1 MKYMT
6 GAVLISLTLSITA
19 CQAADQKKESTAKPE
34 PITETTPVT
43 HARTTESD
51 SHTSRA
57 TSIQP
62 GHYATEGGWGQL
74 IVKGD
79 PGSEQT
85 FQLNTDNLNSGCSF
99 AGTLT
104 HDTAIAK
111 NAETHLQCEMKFSL
125 VNEGVDVLGKT
136 IESCRNFCGGN
147 GSYESVYIM
156 LNTICQQDAIE
167 KTKAEFKMLY
177 DEKDYAAAEKKLAPV
192 VNGCLT
198 TIDFREEGALRNDY
212 ALTQHKLGQN
222 AACLTTLENYAH
234 DAARTDGEI
243 MEGMAPVMVDDYLGI
258 IKAARTNLK
267 LCKK

>member
-6 GAVLISLTLSITA
+6 GAVLISMTLSITA

-34 PITETTPVT
+34 PITETVT
-43 HARTTESD
+43 KAEV
-51 SHTSRA
+51 HTSQFDVA

-74 IVKGD
+74 IVKGE

-85 FQLNTDNLNSGCSF
+85 FQLDTDNLNSGCSF

-104 HDTAIAK
+104 QDTAIAK
-111 NAETHLQCEMKFSL
+111 NAEAHLQCEMKFSL

-198 TIDFREEGALRNDY
+198 TMDFREEGALRNDY

-222 AACLTTLENYAH
+222 AACLTTLEHYAH
-234 DAARTDGEI
+234 DAARTDDEI
-243 MEGMAPVMVDDYLGI
+243 MEGMAPVMVDDYLAI